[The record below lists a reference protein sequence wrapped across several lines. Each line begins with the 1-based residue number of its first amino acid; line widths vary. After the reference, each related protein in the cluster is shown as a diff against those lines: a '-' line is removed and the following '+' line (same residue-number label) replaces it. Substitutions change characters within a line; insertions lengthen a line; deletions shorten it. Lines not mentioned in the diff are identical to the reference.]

1 VVLFLVAGAISLLFL
16 LWRAK
21 EAATVIEKDGRLRP
35 ADRQPAYS
43 VRARPGL
50 LFPDV
55 LEVRRGTDTAG
66 GNGEPRNQS
75 SRAGDRIDPD
85 VIPGEFVLSFF
96 SSGDQSAFIE
106 LALSKGIQILDI
118 TDFGY
123 AVRVRVSD
131 RTQLDRVIQDG
142 PIPLEYS
149 SNYYVLSP
157 ELKGR
162 DPKEPESGY
171 RAFGNQS
178 LQWLGVTDDHSLWGD
193 GITVAVLDTGVDLGS
208 GLSREK
214 VTRIKLAATEAS
226 ESVDYKGHGTAV
238 ASLIAGSLPGVQGI
252 APASSILS
260 IQVLS
265 EGGVGD
271 AFTLARGIV
280 EAVNSGVRI
289 INLCLGTYGNS
300 FILKNAVDF
309 ALQKDVAIVAA
320 TGNDAVEGVV
330 YPARYEGVLAVS
342 AVDAAGRH
350 LYFAN
355 RGAEV
360 DLAAPG
366 LGVNAAWQDERI
378 VAFSGTSA
386 AVPFVSGA
394 MAALLS
400 ENPEMSAAD
409 AEDILCGHSDDAG
422 APGMDYEFGNGI
434 LNIRRVMN
442 RDVAG
447 IYDAS
452 VGGPY
457 VPPQTGDDEALEIV
471 VYAQN
476 RGTENLDRI
485 DLKVEIGGVSKVWNL
500 YDVGV
505 GRTMSRKL
513 RVSRTQ
519 INESGI
525 IDILSSVVIGSAKDA
540 NPGNNV
546 SRTVIFSDV
555 DSLR

>member
-1 VVLFLVAGAISLLFL
+1 MLFVAGAISLLFL
-16 LWRAK
+16 VRRAK

-35 ADRQPAYS
+35 AERQPAS
-43 VRARPGL
+43 PARARRGFIFSDVPG
-50 LFPDV
+50 V
-55 LEVRRGTDTAG
+55 GRGTDSAG
-66 GNGEPRNQS
+66 ANGEPRYQA
-75 SRAGDRIDPD
+75 SRAGDGTDPD

-96 SSGDQSAFIE
+96 SSGDRSAFIE
-106 LALSKGIQILDI
+106 LALSKGIQILDV
-118 TDFGY
+118 TDFGQ

-131 RTQLDRVIQDG
+131 RAQLDRVIQDG
-142 PIPLEYS
+142 PIPVEYS

-162 DPKEPESGY
+162 DAKEPESGY
-171 RAFGNQS
+171 TAFGSQS
-178 LQWLGVTDDHSLWGD
+178 LQWLGVTGDHSSWGN
-193 GITVAVLDTGVDLGS
+193 GITVAVLDTGVDPGS
-208 GLSREK
+208 GLAREK
-214 VTRIKLAATEAS
+214 VTRIKLAGTEAS
-226 ESVDYKGHGTAV
+226 EGGDYEGHGTAV
-238 ASLIAGSLPGVQGI
+238 ASLIAGCIPGVEGI
-252 APASSILS
+252 APACSILS
-260 IQVLS
+260 VKVLS
-265 EGGVGD
+265 ENGVGD

-309 ALQKDVAIVAA
+309 AIQKDVAIVAA

-330 YPARYEGVLAVS
+330 YPARYDGVMAVS
-342 AVDAAGRH
+342 AVDARGRH

-360 DLAAPG
+360 DLTAPG
-366 LGVNAAWQDERI
+366 LGVNAAWPGERI
-378 VAFSGTSA
+378 VTFSGTSA

-409 AEDILCGHSDDAG
+409 AADILCDHCDDAG

-457 VPPQTGDDEALEIV
+457 VPPQTGDAEALEIV

-476 RGTENLDRI
+476 RGTENLGRI
-485 DLKVEIGGVSKVWNL
+485 DLKVEMGGVSKVWNL

-505 GRTMSRKL
+505 GRTVSRKL
-513 RVSRTQ
+513 RISRAQ

-525 IDILSSVVIGSAKDA
+525 IDVLSSVVVGGIEDA
-540 NPGNNV
+540 SPGNNV

-555 DSLR
+555 DGFR